1 MRTEL
6 DKYIELRPKRD
17 GRLRPFIAGTGV
29 EVQFIVKDSEVHNL
43 TPDEIAR
50 GYAGVSLAQVHA
62 ALAFFHDN
70 RDEMRRMM
78 FEDEELVRRLKSQ
91 PIASH
96 LTGPGSDATSSPV
109 SP

>member
-29 EVQFIVKDSEVHNL
+29 EVQFIVKDSEIHNL
-43 TPDEIAR
+43 SPEEIAR
-50 GYAGVSLAQVHA
+50 GYAGVSLAQIHA

-78 FEDEELVRRLKSQ
+78 LEDEDLVRRLQSQ
-91 PIASH
+91 PVIPDI
-96 LTGPGSDATSSPV
+96 TGHGTDATGSPV